1 MATPLPDPQG
11 RAAGVMFIAEDV
23 TEEARLENE
32 LVRAEKLAT
41 VGQMV
46 ITVNHEINN
55 PLSII
60 STNAQ
65 TLRILNKD
73 LSEKSVDKLLKI
85 EEQVRRIAEVTE
97 RLRKMDE
104 VVTDAY
110 IRGGE
115 QMIDLWTDSESTRGE
130 GE

>member
-1 MATPLPDPQG
+1 M
-11 RAAGVMFIAEDV
+11 
-23 TEEARLENE
+23 
-32 LVRAEKLAT
+32 VRAEKLAT